1 MNRILPAI
9 LISTTSSM
17 FVNTSGYFTGNSSN
31 DAFIFLII
39 CIPISYTL
47 IFIIGTPTYNWL
59 KKSNLLS
66 LRNLF
71 ISGFITVA
79 ALFVLTPIVFGKGS
93 EINIGWMTYSLVVSI
108 SGGIG
113 AMLSGIYSD
122 DISSKKT

>member
-17 FVNTSGYFTGNSSN
+17 FVSTSGYFTGNSNN

-39 CIPISYTL
+39 SIPISYTL
-47 IFIIGTPTYNWL
+47 IFIIGSPTYNWL

-71 ISGFITVA
+71 ISGFTTVA
-79 ALFVLTPIVFGKGS
+79 ALFILTPIIFGKGG
-93 EINIGWMTYSLVVSI
+93 EINIGWMIYSLVVSI

-113 AMLSGIYSD
+113 AMLSSLDSD
-122 DISSKKT
+122 DISSEKT